1 MSRKFIKFFLIEN
14 PDTETISLVDWLNK
28 AKEQNEQFVD
38 AMLSMG
44 RDVIANAQSDDIPEI
59 VREIYGRIAFAFPN
73 MLSCS
78 VMLDVKNLTDYD
90 NAVAKLASQN
100 NVSVNPIHQLFCCE
114 EFVEFC
120 LGEEKSYNALKI
132 DELRQL
138 VSTIQD
144 AVENP
149 VKGQEMGNKWVF
161 VNPSDILHTRNLVDA
176 VISAMEDVM
185 NNGKEAY
192 LLCVEQYQ

>member
-1 MSRKFIKFFLIEN
+1 MNRKFIKFFLIEN
-14 PDTETISLVDWLNK
+14 PDNNANSLVDCLNK
-28 AKEQNEQFVD
+28 AKVQNEQFVD

-44 RDVIANAQSDDIPEI
+44 RDVIANAQDDDIPEI
-59 VREIYGRIAFAFPN
+59 AREIYGRIAFAFPN

-78 VMLDVKNLTDYD
+78 VMLGVKNLTDYD

-114 EFVEFC
+114 EFAEFC
-120 LGEEKSYNALKI
+120 LGEEKSYNTLKI

-149 VKGQEMGNKWVF
+149 VKGQEMGNKWVL
-161 VNPSDILHTRNLVDA
+161 VNPSDILHTRNLIDA

-185 NNGKEAY
+185 TNGTEAY
-192 LLCVEQYQ
+192 LLCVEQHQ